1 MAEKTLSIKLTLND
15 KQFMSRMRKTSAF
28 MKKWGKSFAKTGES
42 LTKNVTVPILGLG
55 AAAVKLA
62 SDFEESLNKVNVAF
76 GESSADVQAF
86 AKTTLKSFG
95 IAEGS
100 ALEMASLFGDMATA
114 MGLSQDEAAGM
125 STSLVGLAGDL
136 ASFKNIGIEQAQTA
150 LAGIF
155 TGETESLKKLGIVM
169 TEANLKSFALSKG
182 MDGNVKSMTQ
192 AQKVALRYSFIM
204 ESTANAQ
211 GDFARTSDGFA
222 NQFRVL
228 QESMKQLG
236 EQFGKILLPL
246 ATRMVVK
253 LQNFATAIS
262 NLTTEQKENIVQ
274 FAKYAAII
282 GPLLLVL
289 GKFSIAISSIIKNMR
304 ILTAIAITNPFV
316 LLGTA
321 VTALVG
327 IMGFAI
333 LDTEKFIKTALQMGK
348 VGKFIA
354 KVVLGALSAISPKYQ
369 AYFAVIDE
377 VGESLDEQEKKL
389 KDSTKEID
397 SNKDAVDKLN
407 TSLQNLNK
415 TQQGGEAPPSR
426 TTITGKKVGPLAQ
439 EKGFGDIPK
448 KLEAVAA
455 IEPDGLESFNDAF
468 NRFGEEFTATLMNTF
483 SEITN
488 IIGKVGALFSQL
500 HNKRMIELDNERA
513 KEIENINN
521 SMRNEESKEAA
532 INNINQKFDK
542 KKEEA
547 DKKQAKRAKAMAILE
562 ATVATAAAVVKA
574 LPNIPLSIATG
585 IIGAAQVATIAS
597 TSIPAFAE
605 GGIVSG
611 PTIGLMGEYAGANTN
626 PEVIAPLNK
635 LKDMIG
641 GQGQKIIVEG
651 VISGEDIYLTNKRQE
666 KIQGR

>member
-100 ALEMASLFGDMATA
+100 ALEMASLFGDMATS

-125 STSLVGLAGDL
+125 SASLVGLAGDL

-192 AQKVALRYSFIM
+192 AEKVALRYSFIM

-289 GKFSIAISSIIKNMR
+289 GKFSIAIASIIKNMR
-304 ILTAIAITNPFV
+304 ILTAVAMTNPLV

-321 VTALVG
+321 ATALVG

-455 IEPDGLESFNDAF
+455 IEPDGLENFNDAF

-488 IIGKVGALFSQL
+488 IIGKVGSLFGQMHQKQL
-500 HNKRMIELDNERA
+500 TELELVRKTEVDNIMAMAISEEEKNKMIA
-513 KEIENINN
+513 KSDE
-521 SMRNEESKEAA
+521 
-532 INNINQKFDK
+532 KFEK
-542 KKEEA
+542 KKAELERKRA
-547 DKKQAKRAKAMAILE
+547 RRAKAVAIFE
-562 ATVATAAAVVKA
+562 AIVNTAAAVVKS
-574 LPNIPLSIATG
+574 LPNLPLAIATG
-585 IIGAAQVATIAS
+585 ALGAVQIGTIAS
-597 TSIPAFAE
+597 TPLPAFQD

-611 PTIGLMGEYAGANTN
+611 PTVGLMGEYAGANTN

-641 GQGQKIIVEG
+641 GQTVQVQGM
-651 VISGEDIYLTNKRQE
+651 ISGEDIFLSNDRYSRRKNSY
-666 KIQGR
+666 

>member
-1 MAEKTLSIKLTLND
+1 MAEKTLSIKLSLND

-125 STSLVGLAGDL
+125 SASLVGLAGDL

-253 LQNFATAIS
+253 LQNFATSIS

-289 GKFSIAISSIIKNMR
+289 GKFSIAIASIIKNMR
-304 ILTAIAITNPFV
+304 ILTAVAMTNPFV

-321 VTALVG
+321 VAGLVS

-333 LDTEKFIKTALQMGK
+333 LDTEKFIKTALKMGR

-354 KVVLGALSAISPKYQ
+354 KVVLGALSAINPKYQ
-369 AYFAVIDE
+369 LYFNAIDAVAE
-377 VGESLDEQEKKL
+377 GLEKQEKNL
-389 KDSTKEID
+389 KDSTKEVD
-397 SNKDAVDKLN
+397 ANKDAVDKL
-407 TSLQNLNK
+407 TQAISNLNI
-415 TQQGGEAPPSR
+415 E
-426 TTITGKKVGPLAQ
+426 TGKGKDIKVGKTFEEISSALDAVQLDEIGEEEELEEMGFDTAKVVDKFNQLEDVTKQMTSSFTSFGNVLQGTFAQALQSSDGFFKSFVEGSKRAMSALLAQ
-439 EKGFGDIPK
+439 LAATAVLNALLGGGKFGKALGFKDIGGLGGIGK
-448 KLEAVAA
+448 TLGGLLGFA
-455 IEPDGLESFNDAF
+455 DG
-468 NRFGEEFTATLMNTF
+468 GMVTGATLAM
-483 SEITN
+483 
-488 IIGKVGALFSQL
+488 VG
-500 HNKRMIELDNERA
+500 EGPGT
-513 KEIENINN
+513 
-521 SMRNEESKEAA
+521 SMS
-532 INNINQKFDK
+532 
-542 KKEEA
+542 
-547 DKKQAKRAKAMAILE
+547 
-562 ATVATAAAVVKA
+562 
-574 LPNIPLSIATG
+574 
-585 IIGAAQVATIAS
+585 
-597 TSIPAFAE
+597 
-605 GGIVSG
+605 
-611 PTIGLMGEYAGANTN
+611 N
-626 PEVIAPLNK
+626 PEVIAPLDK
-635 LKDMIG
+635 LKSMMGVNG
-641 GQGQKIIVEG
+641 GGAVQVFGT
-651 VISGEDIYLTNKRQE
+651 ISGQDILLSSDRARNNRTRTRGY
-666 KIQGR
+666 

>member
-1 MAEKTLSIKLTLND
+1 MSEKKLSVKLSLND
-15 KQFMSRMRKTSAF
+15 KQFQSSLKKASRS
-28 MKKWGKSFAKTGES
+28 MKKFGKNLQKTGQNFS
-42 LTKNVTVPILGLG
+42 RNLTLPILGLG

-100 ALEMASLFGDMATA
+100 ALEMASLFGDMATS

-125 STSLVGLAGDL
+125 SSSLVGLAGDL

-282 GPLLLVL
+282 GPALIVL
-289 GKFSIAISSIIKNMR
+289 GKIVTVVSSLAK
-304 ILTAIAITNPFV
+304 A
-316 LLGTA
+316 LGTLTLA
-321 VTALVG
+321 TGLAGAAATALVG

-333 LDTEKFIKTALQMGK
+333 LDTERFIKTALQMGK

-354 KVVLGALSAISPKYQ
+354 KVVLGALSAISPKYM

-389 KDSTKEID
+389 KDSTTEID
-397 SNKDAVDKLN
+397 KNKDAVD
-407 TSLQNLNK
+407 NLNK
-415 TQQGGEAPPSR
+415 ALQGLNNTQKNGAAPTGIPSALP
-426 TTITGKKVGPLAQ
+426 TKGIPKFEQ
-439 EKGFGDIPK
+439 EKGFAEVPK
-448 KLEAVAA
+448 TLQGIAD
-455 IEPDGLESFNDAF
+455 IEPTGLKSFTDAF
-468 NRFGEEFTATLMNTF
+468 FDFGEEFKSTIQNTF
-483 SEITN
+483 SEISGLMSGVSN
-488 IIGKVGALFSQL
+488 LFSQL
-500 HNKRMIELDNERA
+500 HNKRMVELDNERA
-513 KEIENINN
+513 AELSKIESTIVGEDAKEN
-521 SMRNEESKEAA
+521 A
-532 INNINQKFDK
+532 INKLNEKYDK
-542 KKEEA
+542 KKA
-547 DKKQAKRAKAMAILE
+547 QLDKKQAIRSKKIAILE
-562 ATVATAAAVVKA
+562 AIVNTASAVVQA
-574 LPNIPLSIATG
+574 LPNIPLSIAIG
-585 IIGAAQVATIAS
+585 ALGAAQIATIAS
-597 TSIPAFAE
+597 TPIPAFAE

-611 PTIGLMGEYAGANTN
+611 PTVGLMGEYAGANTN

-635 LKDMIG
+635 LKDMMG
-641 GQGQKIIVEG
+641 GNTVQVQGM
-651 VISGEDIYLTNKRQE
+651 ISGEDIYLSNDRYS
-666 KIQGR
+666 RRVNSY

>member
-125 STSLVGLAGDL
+125 SASLVGLAGDL

-182 MDGNVKSMTQ
+182 MDGNIKSMTQ

-289 GKFSIAISSIIKNMR
+289 GKFSIAIASIIKNMR
-304 ILTAIAITNPFV
+304 ILTAVAMTNPFV

-397 SNKDAVDKLN
+397 ANKNAVDKLN
-407 TSLQNLNK
+407 TALQNLNK
-415 TQQGGEAPPSR
+415 S
-426 TTITGKKVGPLAQ
+426 Q
-439 EKGFGDIPK
+439 EGNRASAIPTKISPK
-448 KLEAVAA
+448 KTGLVPTNLSIPTELEGVED
-455 IEPDGLESFNDAF
+455 IKPEGLESFNEAF
-468 NRFGEEFTATLMNTF
+468 FSFSEEFRNSLMNTF

-488 IIGKVGALFSQL
+488 IIGKVGALFGQMHQKQL
-500 HNKRMIELDNERA
+500 TELEMVRETELANIE
-513 KEIENINN
+513 
-521 SMRNEESKEAA
+521 
-532 INNINQKFDK
+532 
-542 KKEEA
+542 
-547 DKKQAKRAKAMAILE
+547 AMAISEEEKNERILE
-562 ATVATAAAVVKA
+562 SDKKFEKKKAELEKKRARRVKAVALMEAVVNVAAAVVKS
-574 LPNIPLSIATG
+574 LPNLPLAIATG
-585 IIGAAQVATIAS
+585 ALGAAQIATIAS
-597 TSIPAFAE
+597 TPLPAFAD

-611 PTIGLMGEYAGANTN
+611 PTVGLMGEYAGANTN

-641 GQGQKIIVEG
+641 GQTVQVQGM
-651 VISGEDIYLTNKRQE
+651 ISGEDIYLSNDRYSRRKNSF
-666 KIQGR
+666 

>member
-1 MAEKTLSIKLTLND
+1 MAEKTLSVKLSLND
-15 KQFMSRMRKTSAF
+15 KQFQSSLKKASRS
-28 MKKWGKSFAKTGES
+28 MKKFGKNLQKTGQNFS
-42 LTKNVTVPILGLG
+42 RNLTIPILGLG

-76 GESSADVQAF
+76 GESSADIQAF

-100 ALEMASLFGDMATA
+100 ALEMASLFGDMATS

-125 STSLVGLAGDL
+125 SSSLVGLAGDL

-150 LAGIF
+150 LSGIF

-192 AQKVALRYSFIM
+192 AEKVALRYSFIM

-282 GPLLLVL
+282 GPLLLVV
-289 GKFSIAISSIIKNMR
+289 GRFSIAISSIIKNIR
-304 ILTAIAITNPFV
+304 ILTAVAMANPFV

-321 VTALVG
+321 ATALVG

-354 KVVLGALSAISPKYQ
+354 KVVLGALSAISPKYM

-389 KDSTKEID
+389 KNSTTEID
-397 SNKDAVDKLN
+397 KNKDAVD
-407 TSLQNLNK
+407 NLNK
-415 TQQGGEAPPSR
+415 ALQGSNNTQKSGAAPTGIPSALP
-426 TTITGKKVGPLAQ
+426 TKGIPKFEQ
-439 EKGFGDIPK
+439 EKGFAEVPK
-448 KLEAVAA
+448 TLQKIAD
-455 IEPDGLESFNDAF
+455 IEPTGLESFNNAF
-468 NRFGEEFTATLMNTF
+468 FEFSENFTNTLMNTLT
-483 SEITN
+483 EIST
-488 IIGKVGALFSQL
+488 IIGSVSNLFSQMHQKQL
-500 HNKRMIELDNERA
+500 TELELVRKTEVDN
-513 KEIENINN
+513 I
-521 SMRNEESKEAA
+521 M
-532 INNINQKFDK
+532 
-542 KKEEA
+542 
-547 DKKQAKRAKAMAILE
+547 AMAISEEEKNKMIAKSDAKFEKKKAEIDQKRARREKKMAIL
-562 ATVATAAAVVKA
+562 VAIINTAAAVVKS
-574 LPNIPLSIATG
+574 LPNIPLAIATG
-585 IIGAAQVATIAS
+585 AIGAAQVATIAS
-597 TSIPAFAE
+597 TPIPAFAE

-611 PTIGLMGEYAGANTN
+611 PTVGLMGEYAGANTN

-635 LKDMIG
+635 LKDMMG
-641 GQGQKIIVEG
+641 GNTVQVQGM
-651 VISGEDIYLTNKRQE
+651 ISGEDIYLSNDRYS
-666 KIQGR
+666 RRVNSY

>member
-125 STSLVGLAGDL
+125 SSSLVGLAGDL

-192 AQKVALRYSFIM
+192 AEKVALRYSFIM

-304 ILTAIAITNPFV
+304 ILTAVAMTNPLV

-321 VTALVG
+321 ATALVG

-369 AYFAVIDE
+369 AYFAVIDK
-377 VGESLDEQEKKL
+377 VGESLDEQEGKL

-397 SNKDAVDKLN
+397 ANKDAVDKLN
-407 TSLQNLNK
+407 TSLQNLNN

-426 TTITGKKVGPLAQ
+426 TTITGKKVGPLEQ
-439 EKGFGDIPK
+439 EKGFGVTTPSKITETATAVDVLGGSLT
-448 KLEAVAA
+448 KLEQ
-455 IEPDGLESFNDAF
+455 IGLQLESTFVNAF
-468 NRFGEEFTATLMNTF
+468 SSMQEGAELSFKA
-483 SEITN
+483 
-488 IIGKVGALFSQL
+488 IGKVALNAARDVIKAKLSEAIATQIAKILISVPFPLNVGIAAGAG
-500 HNKRMIELDNERA
+500 
-513 KEIENINN
+513 
-521 SMRNEESKEAA
+521 
-532 INNINQKFDK
+532 
-542 KKEEA
+542 
-547 DKKQAKRAKAMAILE
+547 
-562 ATVATAAAVVKA
+562 AAVGGLFNKA
-574 LPNIPLSIATG
+574 
-585 IIGAAQVATIAS
+585 
-597 TSIPAFAE
+597 IPAFAD

-611 PTIGLMGEYAGANTN
+611 PTVGLMGEYAGANTN
-626 PEVIAPLNK
+626 PEVISPLNK
-635 LKDMIG
+635 LKELIG
-641 GQGQKIIVEG
+641 GQTVQVQGM
-651 VISGEDIYLTNKRQE
+651 ISGEDIFLSNDRYSRRKNSY
-666 KIQGR
+666 

>member
-1 MAEKTLSIKLTLND
+1 MAEKTLSIKLSLND

-125 STSLVGLAGDL
+125 SASLVGLAGDL

-253 LQNFATAIS
+253 LQNFATSIS
-262 NLTTEQKENIVQ
+262 SLTTEQKENIVQ

-289 GKFSIAISSIIKNMR
+289 GKFSIAIASIIKNMR
-304 ILTAIAITNPFV
+304 ILTAVAMTNPFV

-321 VTALVG
+321 VAGLVS

-333 LDTEKFIKTALQMGK
+333 LDTEKFIKTALKMGR

-354 KVVLGALSAISPKYQ
+354 KVVLGALSAINPKYQ
-369 AYFAVIDE
+369 AYFAVLDDVSE
-377 VGESLDEQEKKL
+377 ELDEQEKNL
-389 KDSTKEID
+389 KDSTKEVD
-397 SNKDAVDKLN
+397 ANKDAVDKL
-407 TSLQNLNK
+407 TKAISNLNIETSK
-415 TQQGGEAPPSR
+415 
-426 TTITGKKVGPLAQ
+426 GKDIKVGKTFEEISSALDGVELEEIGEEEELEEMGFDTAKVVDKFNQLEDVTKQMTSSFTSFGNVLQGTFAQALQSSDGFFKSFVEGSKRAMSALLAQ
-439 EKGFGDIPK
+439 LAATAVLNALLGGSGFGKALGFKDIGGLGGIPK
-448 KLEAVAA
+448 LLKGL
-455 IEPDGLESFNDAF
+455 PFFSDG
-468 NRFGEEFTATLMNTF
+468 GMVTGATLAM
-483 SEITN
+483 
-488 IIGKVGALFSQL
+488 VG
-500 HNKRMIELDNERA
+500 EG
-513 KEIENINN
+513 
-521 SMRNEESKEAA
+521 
-532 INNINQKFDK
+532 
-542 KKEEA
+542 
-547 DKKQAKRAKAMAILE
+547 
-562 ATVATAAAVVKA
+562 
-574 LPNIPLSIATG
+574 PG
-585 IIGAAQVATIAS
+585 
-597 TSIPAFAE
+597 TSI
-605 GGIVSG
+605 S
-611 PTIGLMGEYAGANTN
+611 N
-626 PEVIAPLNK
+626 PEVIAPLDK
-635 LKDMIG
+635 LKSMMGVNG
-641 GQGQKIIVEG
+641 GGAVQVFGT
-651 VISGEDIYLTNKRQE
+651 ISGQDILLSSDRARNNRTRTRGY
-666 KIQGR
+666 